1 MQDWLDLF
9 SEFASTYIK
18 SGGREG
24 GETARLASRMID
36 SYLNKYREQ
45 IDIINFKTEEKMEN
59 QHFIMPVT
67 DIAMVPETDYC
78 RISGCI
84 KSGSIEIETEIALNT
99 GRRAFVVE
107 IEKDGAKVKTA
118 KQGEN
123 VSLMVLNLYDRDMR
137 ELPNDLFVEAVDD
150 YYEQRLS
157 AELKSHNSKIKVL
170 DVPPTTDELDNPFKM
185 VVDGIYWVEAKKGY
199 LVSGKIVGG
208 FISPDERV
216 KLSNGMKAKVKEI
229 DGENSEWAGA
239 GDKVGILLSDI
250 KNGALDGVEN
260 LIVTEDY

>member
-1 MQDWLDLF
+1 
-9 SEFASTYIK
+9 
-18 SGGREG
+18 
-24 GETARLASRMID
+24 
-36 SYLNKYREQ
+36 
-45 IDIINFKTEEKMEN
+45 MEN

-157 AELKSHNSKIKVL
+157 AELKSHNSKIKVI
-170 DVPPTTDELDNPFKM
+170 DVPPTTDELDDPFKM
-185 VVDGIYWVEAKKGY
+185 VVDGTYWVEAKKGY

-208 FISPDERV
+208 CVSPDDKV
-216 KLSNGMKAKVKEI
+216 ILSNGMKATVKEF
-229 DGENSEWAGA
+229 DNGEDYACAFDS
-239 GDKVGILLSDI
+239 KVGILLSGI
-250 KNGALDGVEN
+250 KKGALDGVTD
-260 LIVTEDY
+260 LVITMK